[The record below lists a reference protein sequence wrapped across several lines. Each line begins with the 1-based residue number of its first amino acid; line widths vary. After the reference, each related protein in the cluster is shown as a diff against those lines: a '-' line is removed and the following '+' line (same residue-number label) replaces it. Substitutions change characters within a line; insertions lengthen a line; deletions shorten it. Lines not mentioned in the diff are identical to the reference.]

1 MNQIW
6 SVFRERRRIG
16 LADVVVVI
24 FIVGLLY
31 AVLDLGKGMVV
42 PLAPKDQTVIH
53 LDPSYL
59 PYYAGRSMLRMF
71 IAYFLSLAFALI
83 YGRIAA
89 YHKTAEKIMI
99 PALDLLQ
106 SIPVFGFLTITIT
119 GFLALFPGNELG
131 AECASIFAIFTA
143 QAWNITFSFYH
154 SLTTMPTDLKEAA
167 DINRLRPWARFIKLE
182 VPYSMIGLVYN
193 SMMSFGGAWFFL
205 IASES
210 FTVLN
215 KTIVLPGI
223 GSYLGEALDRGNI
236 PALLYGLIA
245 MMVVI
250 VAVDQLLWRPA
261 VAWSH
266 KFKLDQNESLD
277 PPTSWFLQLLRRSE
291 WVKTVLTAVF
301 SPLAIAVSDIIW
313 RLEVRSAHHSEQ
325 RPAHPLARILRWVV
339 LLAVLAYCARLTASA
354 AVEVWRLGI
363 GQLLDVVKLGFY
375 TFARVMAATV
385 LGALWTVPVGVM
397 IGLNSRL
404 SRIMQPLIQIAA
416 SFPTNVFYPLI
427 VIFYLAIHMNF
438 NIGAIPLIMLG
449 TQWYLLFNVIAGTMA
464 IPTGLKEAT
473 SILKLRSV
481 TWWKTLILPA
491 IFPALI
497 TGGITASGG
506 AWNASVIAEYVTA
519 RGHTLEASGLG
530 AFITHASAVGNW
542 GQLLWGLAVMSCFV
556 VLINRLVWRRL
567 YRLAEDKYHLE

>member
-1 MNQIW
+1 MNHLW

-16 LADVVVVI
+16 LADAVVVVLI
-24 FIVGLLY
+24 IGLLY
-31 AVLDLGKGMVV
+31 AILTLGKGMVA
-42 PLAPKDQTVIH
+42 PLSAQDQTVIH
-53 LDPSYL
+53 LNPAYL
-59 PYYAGRSMLRMF
+59 PYYAGRSLLRMF
-71 IAYFLSLAFALI
+71 IAYFCSLLFSLV

-89 YHKTAEKIMI
+89 YHKVAERIMI

-119 GFLALFPGNELG
+119 GFLALFPGNEFG

-154 SLTTMPTDLKEAA
+154 SLTTMPADLQEAA

-236 PALLYGLIA
+236 SALLYGLFT
-245 MMVVI
+245 MVVVI

-291 WVKTVLTAVF
+291 WVKTILTAVF
-301 SPLAIAVSDIIW
+301 KPVGTALSDLLW
-313 RLEVRSAHHSEQ
+313 RLEVRSVTHSE
-325 RPAHPLARILRWVV
+325 RKSAHPLWRAIQWIV
-339 LLAVLAYCARLTASA
+339 LLAVLAYCARLTVSA
-354 AVEVWRLGI
+354 ATEVWGLGVW
-363 GQLLDVVKLGFY
+363 QLLYVIRLGFY
-375 TFARVMAATV
+375 TFLRVLAATV
-385 LGALWTVPVGVM
+385 IGALWTVPVGVL

-416 SFPTNVFYPLI
+416 SFPTNAFYPLI
-427 VIFYLAIHMNF
+427 VVFYLAIHVNF
-438 NIGAIPLIMLG
+438 NIGAVPLIMLG
-449 TQWYLLFNVIAGTMA
+449 TQWYILFNVIAGTMA

-473 SILKLRSV
+473 SILRLRSV

-491 IFPALI
+491 IFPSLI

-519 RGHTLEASGLG
+519 QGHTLQAEGLG
-530 AFITHASAVGNW
+530 AFITHASAIGNW
-542 GQLLWGLAVMSCFV
+542 GDLLWGLAVMSGFV
-556 VLINRLVWRRL
+556 VLINRFVWRRL
-567 YRLAEDKYHLE
+567 YKLAETKYHLE